1 MLINSIKNIYLY
13 TVMLF
18 TMIFLLN
25 RNIFNGRITDLFLF
39 GDEIIMGVKI
49 IAVL

>member
-1 MLINSIKNIYLY
+1 
-13 TVMLF
+13 MLF

-25 RNIFNGRITDLFLF
+25 RNFFNGRITDLFLF
-39 GDEIIMGVKI
+39 GDEIVMGVKI